1 MDDLYSNNLAVGN
14 VNTKTGKQTLT
25 RYPLF
30 TISSTVTSNGN
41 SGTTS
46 QQNATSELESDD
58 VKQQAMPHGTMQSQ
72 IIHIDRFSSFKWEI
86 PGFPVLKLEFVR
98 VLFKIGTEISDGVI
112 QKKEAANIQ
121 KGNFIC
127 TSHCGMRVHDKNYT
141 VLWELQPTKTSQTS
155 VPNHKSKNTHVH
167 RSDDGL
173 NTDGRDD
180 LGELGATCLPFKVLG
195 TCYSQS

>member
-1 MDDLYSNNLAVGN
+1 M
-14 VNTKTGKQTLT
+14 
-25 RYPLF
+25 
-30 TISSTVTSNGN
+30 
-41 SGTTS
+41 
-46 QQNATSELESDD
+46 
-58 VKQQAMPHGTMQSQ
+58 
-72 IIHIDRFSSFKWEI
+72 
-86 PGFPVLKLEFVR
+86 VLSK
-98 VLFKIGTEISDGVI
+98 
-112 QKKEAANIQ
+112 KKEAANIQ